1 MTDPGKF
8 EPRAVKEPEAPT
20 EAAPMPKQSQPGP
33 LLRDNAGDR
42 GIPVCAPML
51 STRTFTMRWLTMMG
65 RRYLSS
71 APALAD
77 VVAKWHNP
85 AAMLHGAKDLRFGE
99 LPMADEVAPGD
110 VRVQMK
116 AVGICGSDVHFLK
129 NVRKLSRPRPVV
141 P

>member
-1 MTDPGKF
+1 MT
-8 EPRAVKEPEAPT
+8 
-20 EAAPMPKQSQPGP
+20 
-33 LLRDNAGDR
+33 
-42 GIPVCAPML
+42 
-51 STRTFTMRWLTMMG
+51 G

-77 VVAKWHNP
+77 AVAKWRNP
-85 AAMLHGAKDLRFGE
+85 AAMLYGAKDLRFEE

-129 NVRKLSRPRPVV
+129 NVRMRALADLLTTTCVANVAPVKHALYFATICRQFANLASFV
-141 P
+141 GQ